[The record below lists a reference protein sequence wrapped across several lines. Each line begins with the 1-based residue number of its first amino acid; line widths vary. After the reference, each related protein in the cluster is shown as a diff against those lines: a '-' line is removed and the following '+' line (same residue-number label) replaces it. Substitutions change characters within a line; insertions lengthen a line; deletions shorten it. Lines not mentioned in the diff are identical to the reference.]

1 MLTSTFADSNTLELL
16 KLLTPLEPL
25 KRHQDVK
32 SPRTKNAGAWLLEL
46 DSFCEWRDSSATK
59 EGGYVLCCYGI
70 PGSGK
75 TVIWYYWSYSI

>member
-1 MLTSTFADSNTLELL
+1 MPYCILTSTFADSNTRELL

-32 SPRTKNAGAWLLEL
+32 APRTKNAGAWFLEL
-46 DSFCEWRDSSATK
+46 DSFCEWRDSNATK

-70 PGSGK
+70 PGAGK
-75 TVIWYYWSYSI
+75 TVIWYY